1 MYGCYDGLL
10 SDITNIYGQKNFEY
24 TPSVLTGESGFAD
37 LKSETK
43 NTDHTFYEWKFPL
56 SVLGITKQ
64 YIEEYGIG
72 VMYVDIYGSSPVG
85 GTPYDPSYFD
95 NAKASYSKDPSTS
108 KEKEDEDK
116 ITYAPARIGKL
127 LKPADPDQP
136 GGGTPIEEVEA
147 EDGPAEYYTI
157 SGVRVAE
164 PVDGGVT
171 IERRGSK
178 VVKKI
183 Y

>member
-1 MYGCYDGLL
+1 MKYSKLCSVLLL
-10 SDITNIYGQKNFEY
+10 SFLLLMLSACGTTSVNENADVTLTFIYSDKNISVALPRSESEKVAEILDGNLYDKNRTTLILHAAGKADTHFEIPNTVTQFGYGVFYTNQLTTVIIPNKIKLIPTGWTNIVY
-24 TPSVLTGESGFAD
+24 
-37 LKSETK
+37 
-43 NTDHTFYEWKFPL
+43 
-56 SVLGITKQ
+56 
-64 YIEEYGIG
+64 
-72 VMYVDIYGSSPVG
+72 
-85 GTPYDPSYFD
+85 
-95 NAKASYSKDPSTS
+95 
-108 KEKEDEDK
+108 
-116 ITYAPARIGKL
+116 
-127 LKPADPDQP
+127 
-136 GGGTPIEEVEA
+136 EVEA

>member
-1 MYGCYDGLL
+1 MQLTTMCNYDGTL
-10 SDITNIYGQKNFEY
+10 S
-24 TPSVLTGESGFAD
+24 S
-37 LKSETK
+37 
-43 NTDHTFYEWKFPL
+43 
-56 SVLGITKQ
+56 
-64 YIEEYGIG
+64 
-72 VMYVDIYGSSPVG
+72 
-85 GTPYDPSYFD
+85 TPYDPSYFD